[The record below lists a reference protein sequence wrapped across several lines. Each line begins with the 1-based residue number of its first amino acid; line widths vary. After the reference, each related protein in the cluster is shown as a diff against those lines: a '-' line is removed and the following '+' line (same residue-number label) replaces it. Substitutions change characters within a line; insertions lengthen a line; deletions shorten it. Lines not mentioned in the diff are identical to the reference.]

1 MSEPLP
7 KDVIKAAAMVQAKL
21 RKNFTLEELRIYL
34 ETDEHRDRIVPLLQR
49 AIPQLSESYR
59 QKNKVERGK
68 EYTDAIKRILDY
80 KGEVYDEIALTFQD
94 LSSTAQKG
102 KKRLVAELRKRL
114 GTDELQEVSVEN
126 FAMMLENFDNRM
138 HESVVALFLFA
149 SGGATQDD
157 EEVQEF
163 RQHLPGAI
171 RNMAAAFLL
180 CQRRGTLVWMNH
192 KRYQKRLENLRQNV
206 KTRDFHGTFDVS
218 ELKKKKPKDPMRF
231 ASPDAETVA
240 ALPRLDASG
249 EADPEQLYRT
259 MRFQGPS
266 LPDAQEHL
274 VIPEAPGEDWKKLYE
289 TLYGASEILLE
300 TDLPVTE
307 VDPEGVLRVYMILAQ
322 NRKDDVVQILESF
335 EARFVGQEIP
345 QDDKNRVRVFMA
357 MHFLTLFPELNAR
370 FASLIEA
377 IKAYAKNEDRRTIA
391 SDHFARLK
399 ERSERTTTQ
408 MSIVLPR
415 SAETEERIEG
425 EISASFYGFLNQV
438 EKMQLS
444 ALSNRV
450 RQRQLDSYVKEFVP
464 RMAHFELEGV
474 LGLGGFAVVV
484 KARSIHD
491 DSVVAAKIM
500 LPSME
505 KIDPEARQDVAKEA
519 AMASKIQHPNVVKVL
534 EMTEIPRPDGPSY
547 PVILSEYIDGN
558 DAYEAL
564 IGPKGVL
571 SRYQIVEDKE
581 SMSAVDAIPAKA
593 VLLLFQEIL
602 RGVVATHQAGLTHYD
617 LKFENIMIHEEV
629 ISELEERAHLN
640 AAGEQGPFLTAAEII
655 QVFQE
660 APEGWAKVT
669 DYGSAVHTGSEYPYG
684 MNATLRY
691 ACAEMLSNI
700 TAENP
705 MIVDT
710 AHDIEVVGKL
720 LYEIFTMQGSVP
732 AIVHRAREFAQ
743 ARFDLVTEALKTNDP
758 ALVER
763 ARQAVNLD
771 KATNKTLSEID
782 LQQELSSYEYGL
794 LSISDI
800 PELPAKKDLFPL
812 VMALKTPTE
821 GSLISAQDPV
831 IRGMRQSRANQ
842 LVHSLILQATHTDHS
857 QRASAQQLLDQV
869 GAALSRWDQFESPVE
884 QTESS
889 VEQAGISQEMIYM
902 LVLAAF
908 LGAMGLAGLMH
919 LILNR

>member
-7 KDVIKAAAMVQAKL
+7 KDVIKAASMVQRKL
-21 RKNFTLEELRIYL
+21 RKNMTLEELRVYL
-34 ETDEHRDRIVPLLQR
+34 ETDQHRDKIVPLLQR

-59 QKNKVERGK
+59 SQNKPERGK
-68 EYTDAIKRILDY
+68 QYTDAIKRILDY
-80 KGEVYDEIALTFQD
+80 KEEVYDEIALTFQD

-102 KKRLVAELRKRL
+102 KKRLVEELRNRL

-180 CQRRGTLVWMNH
+180 CQRRGTLAWMNH

-206 KTRDFHGTFDVS
+206 KTRDFQGTFDVS

-249 EADPEQLYRT
+249 EADPELMYRT
-259 MRFQGPS
+259 MRFQGAK

-300 TDLPVTE
+300 TDLPVTA
-307 VDPEGVLRVYMILAQ
+307 VDPEGVLKVYKILAQ
-322 NRKDDVVQILESF
+322 NRKDDVEQILQSF
-335 EARFVGQEIP
+335 EARFLGQEIP

-357 MHFLTLFPELNAR
+357 MHFLTLFPELNTR
-370 FASLIEA
+370 FDKLIQA
-377 IKAYAKNEDRRTIA
+377 IKGYAKGEDRRTIA

-399 ERSERTTTQ
+399 ERSERSTTR

-415 SAETEERIEG
+415 TAESEERIEG
-425 EISASFYGFLNQV
+425 EISASFYGFLTQV
-438 EKMQLS
+438 EKMQKS
-444 ALSNRV
+444 ALSNRI

-464 RMAHFELEGV
+464 RMAHYELEGV

-500 LPSME
+500 LPSMA
-505 KIDPEARQDVAKEA
+505 KFDPEARQDVAKEA
-519 AMASKIQHPNVVKVL
+519 AMASKINHPNVVKVL
-534 EMTEIPRPDGPSY
+534 EMTEIPQPEGPAY
-547 PVILSEYIDGN
+547 PVILSEYVDGN

-564 IGPKGVL
+564 LGPKGVL
-571 SRYQIVEDKE
+571 SRYQIVEDAE
-581 SMSAVDAIPAKA
+581 SMNAVDAIPAKA
-593 VLLLFQEIL
+593 VLLLFEQVL
-602 RGVVATHQAGLTHYD
+602 RGVVATHDAGLTHYD
-617 LKFENIMIHEEV
+617 LKFENIMIFQDV
-629 ISELEERAHLN
+629 ISELDERAHLN
-640 AAGEQGPFLTAAEII
+640 AEGEQGPFLTAADIV
-655 QVFQE
+655 QVFDE
-660 APEGWAKVT
+660 APDGWAKIT

-684 MNATLRY
+684 MNGTLRY

-700 TAENP
+700 TAESP
-705 MIVDT
+705 MTVDT
-710 AHDIEVVGKL
+710 AHDMEVVGKL
-720 LYEIFTMQGSVP
+720 LYEMFTLQGSVP
-732 AIVHRAREFAQ
+732 AIVHRAREFF
-743 ARFDLVTEALKTNDP
+743 RERIELVTKALESEDP
-758 ALVER
+758 SLKEQAL
-763 ARQAVNLD
+763 QAVHRD
-771 KATNKTLSEID
+771 RMGEKALADID
-782 LQQELSSYEYGL
+782 LKEELTSYEYGQM
-794 LSISDI
+794 SITDL
-800 PELPAKKDLFPL
+800 PELPGKDHLFPL
-812 VMALKTPTE
+812 IMALKAPTE
-821 GSLISAQDPV
+821 GSLISPQDPV
-831 IRGMRQSRANQ
+831 IMGMRQSRANQ
-842 LVHSLILQATHTDHS
+842 LVHSLIVQATRTDHE
-857 QRASAQQLLDQV
+857 QRASARQLLDQV
-869 GAALSRWDQFESPVE
+869 EAALTQWDQFEP
-884 QTESS
+884 T
-889 VEQAGISQEMIYM
+889 VEQAEISQEMIYM
-902 LVLAAF
+902 LVVAAF